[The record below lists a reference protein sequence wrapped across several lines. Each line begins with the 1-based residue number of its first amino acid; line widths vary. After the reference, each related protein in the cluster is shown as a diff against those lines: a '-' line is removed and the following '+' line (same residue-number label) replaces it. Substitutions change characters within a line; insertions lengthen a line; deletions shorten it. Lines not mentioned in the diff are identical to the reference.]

1 MVNHPVSLP
10 AGMPSR
16 FFVRTHRLAVTSV
29 PGQRVSKAGLG
40 LRSFQCVLLSL
51 GIVTA
56 VFLVSSDRASAADS
70 GERKRI
76 LVINSFSPDTKGV
89 SDYERDLDSVV
100 VAGVPNSIE
109 IDREYLDFGRFY
121 DKGYE
126 RQWHYL
132 LAHKYKH
139 KRLDLII
146 LAFLPA
152 AKFGLKYN
160 RLFPRTPM
168 IICPVDEREIR
179 DISPGPNVMVCT
191 DRYNIK
197 DTVETALRLQPDTRR
212 VVVVSGTSP
221 FESLWEK
228 QMKIELR
235 ELETKVQFEYVSD
248 QPMNEI
254 LRELQ
259 SPPEHTVVFY
269 FSMFRDGA
277 GQTFLPQE
285 ALSLLHKSSAVPIY
299 GSFLPSFPGSGII
312 GGSLERRELEGKQA
326 GEMALRILRGDKAPE
341 VAVSHLNTSAYVFD
355 WRELNRLNIN
365 EARLPP
371 GSVVVFRQ
379 PSFWT
384 FYKRYIIVGSA
395 LCLVETLLVI
405 ALWFQR
411 RHLRRARKLL
421 LEQLGFQKLVASL
434 STQFVK
440 QPPTETDGGIE
451 QALGEISSF
460 FQLDRCGLL
469 EVETAKKRVHVS
481 HALYNKGVRQVSR
494 DINLADLFPWSYE
507 SIVGQGKPYLAVER
521 LADLPSGAEKDR
533 QSWAAAGVK
542 STLIVPLF
550 ADNRVHHAIV
560 MQAMREGQ
568 TWPEQWIAQLRLL
581 GEIFVNALERKQADH
596 DLRESESRFRH
607 VADSAPVMV
616 WMSGTD
622 RLCTYFNKPWLD
634 FTGRSLEQEI
644 GIGWAEGVHS
654 DDLDR
659 CLAIYSEAFDARRE
673 FNMEYRLRRFDGQY
687 RWVFDRGVPRYESDG
702 AFLGFIGSCLD
713 ITDRKAME
721 ETLLDLGGRL
731 IATQEEERS
740 RIARELHDDLS
751 QNMALILIALEELQS
766 NIPDLS
772 ATAKGQ
778 LDDIARKVSDV
789 SSDIHDLSHQLHPAK
804 LDTLGLVAA
813 LASYCREFS
822 KQHHLQIQFVE
833 HDVPRS
839 LPKNITLC
847 IYRIVQE
854 ALWNVVKHSGTREVE
869 LKLTGSPA
877 TIDLCVSDS
886 GAGFDPELA
895 QAKGGLGLIS
905 MRERLQLVGGELQI
919 ESQPSRGTRINAWV
933 PISQDLH
940 EGVTDSKTRKANA

>member
-1 MVNHPVSLP
+1 M
-10 AGMPSR
+10 
-16 FFVRTHRLAVTSV
+16 
-29 PGQRVSKAGLG
+29 Q
-40 LRSFQCVLLSL
+40 
-51 GIVTA
+51 
-56 VFLVSSDRASAADS
+56 
-70 GERKRI
+70 
-76 LVINSFSPDTKGV
+76 
-89 SDYERDLDSVV
+89 
-100 VAGVPNSIE
+100 
-109 IDREYLDFGRFY
+109 
-121 DKGYE
+121 
-126 RQWHYL
+126 
-132 LAHKYKH
+132 
-139 KRLDLII
+139 
-146 LAFLPA
+146 
-152 AKFGLKYN
+152 
-160 RLFPRTPM
+160 
-168 IICPVDEREIR
+168 
-179 DISPGPNVMVCT
+179 
-191 DRYNIK
+191 IK
-197 DTVETALRLQPDTRR
+197 T
-212 VVVVSGTSP
+212 
-221 FESLWEK
+221 
-228 QMKIELR
+228 ELR
-235 ELETKVQFEYVSD
+235 ELETKAQFEYVSD

-254 LRELQ
+254 LPELQ

-277 GQTFLPQE
+277 GQTFLPQD
-285 ALSLLHKSSAVPIY
+285 ALSLLHKSSAIPIY
-299 GSFLPSFPGSGII
+299 GGFLPSFPGSGII

-341 VAVSHLNTSAYVFD
+341 VTVSHLNTSAYVFD
-355 WRELNRLNIN
+355 WRELNRLKIN

-384 FYKRYIIVGSA
+384 FYKWYIIVGSA

-411 RHLRRARKLL
+411 RHLRRARKQLL
-421 LEQLGFQKLVASL
+421 KQLGFQKLVASL

-440 QPPTETDGGIE
+440 QPPGETDEGIE
-451 QALGEISSF
+451 RALGEISNF
-460 FQLDRCGLL
+460 FLLDRCGLL
-469 EVETAKKRVHVS
+469 EVETGKKRVRIS
-481 HALYNKGVRQVSR
+481 HALYNQGIEQVSR

-507 SIVGQGKPYLAVER
+507 SIVEQGKPYLAVER
-521 LADLPSGAEKDR
+521 LTDLPPGAEKDR
-533 QSWAAAGVK
+533 ESWAAEGVK

-550 ADNRVHHAIV
+550 ANNRVHHAIV
-560 MQAMREGQ
+560 MQAMREGR

-622 RLCTYFNKPWLD
+622 RVCTYFNKPWLD

-654 DDLDR
+654 NDLDR
-659 CLAIYSEAFDARRE
+659 CLAIYSEAFGARRE

-687 RWVFDRGVPRYESDG
+687 RWVFDRGVPRFEADG
-702 AFLGFIGSCLD
+702 TFLGFIGSCLD
-713 ITDRKAME
+713 ITDRKTME

-751 QNMALILIALEELQS
+751 QNMALIQIALEELQS
-766 NIPDLS
+766 NLPDLS

-778 LDDIARKVSDV
+778 LDDIARRVSEV
-789 SSDIHDLSHQLHPAK
+789 SSDIHHLSHQLHPAK

-869 LKLTGSPA
+869 IELTGSPV
-877 TIDLCVSDS
+877 TVDLCVTDS
-886 GAGFDPELA
+886 GAGFDPELI
-895 QAKGGLGLIS
+895 QGKGGLGLIS
-905 MRERLQLVGGELQI
+905 MRERLRLVGGELHI
-919 ESQPSRGTRINAWV
+919 ESQPSRGTRINAGV
-933 PISQDLH
+933 PISRDLV
-940 EGVTDSKTRKANA
+940 EGVTDLKARRANA

>member
-1 MVNHPVSLP
+1 MVNHPVFLP
-10 AGMPSR
+10 VGMPAR
-16 FFVRTHRLAVTSV
+16 FFVRTHRLAVTGPPV
-29 PGQRVSKAGLG
+29 QRLSKAGLG
-40 LRSFQCVLLSL
+40 LPSFRWVLLLL
-51 GIVTA
+51 GVVTA

-70 GERKRI
+70 SERKKI
-76 LVINSFSPDTKGV
+76 LVIYSFSPDTKGV
-89 SDYERDLDSVV
+89 SDYERNLDSVV
-100 VAGVPNSIE
+100 AAGVPNSIE

-121 DKGYE
+121 DEGYE

-139 KRLDLII
+139 KRLDLVI

-160 RLFPRTPM
+160 RLFPRTPI
-168 IICPVDEREIR
+168 IICPVDERKIR

-197 DTVETALRLQPDTRR
+197 DTVETALHLQPDTRR

-228 QMKIELR
+228 QIKTELR

-254 LRELQ
+254 LRDLQ

-285 ALSLLHKSSAVPIY
+285 ALSLLHESSAIPIY
-299 GSFLPSFPGSGII
+299 GGFLPSFPGSGII

-341 VAVSHLNTSAYVFD
+341 VTVTHLNTSAYVFD
-355 WRELNRLNIN
+355 WRELNRLKIN
-365 EARLPP
+365 EARLPT

-379 PSFWT
+379 PSFWP
-384 FYKRYIIVGSA
+384 FYKWYIIVGSA

-405 ALWFQR
+405 ALSFQR
-411 RHLRRARKLL
+411 RHLRRARKQLL
-421 LEQLGFQKLVASL
+421 KQLGFQKLVASL

-440 QPPTETDGGIE
+440 QPPGETDEGIE
-451 QALGEISSF
+451 RALGEISNF
-460 FQLDRCGLL
+460 FLLDRCGLL
-469 EVETAKKRVHVS
+469 EVETGKKRVRDS
-481 HALYNKGVRQVSR
+481 HALYNQGIEQVSR

-507 SIVGQGKPYLAVER
+507 SIVEKGKPYLAVER
-521 LADLPSGAEKDR
+521 LADLPPGAEKDR
-533 QSWAAAGVK
+533 ESWAAEGVK

-560 MQAMREGQ
+560 MQAMREGR

-581 GEIFVNALERKQADH
+581 GEIFVN
-596 DLRESESRFRH
+596 
-607 VADSAPVMV
+607 
-616 WMSGTD
+616 
-622 RLCTYFNKPWLD
+622 
-634 FTGRSLEQEI
+634 
-644 GIGWAEGVHS
+644 
-654 DDLDR
+654 DLDR

-702 AFLGFIGSCLD
+702 TFLGFIGSCLD

-751 QNMALILIALEELQS
+751 QNMALIQIALEELQS
-766 NIPDLS
+766 NLPDLS

-789 SSDIHDLSHQLHPAK
+789 SSDIHHLSHQLHPAK

-869 LKLTGSPA
+869 IELTGSPV
-877 TIDLCVSDS
+877 TIDLCVTDS
-886 GAGFDPELA
+886 GAGFDPELI
-895 QAKGGLGLIS
+895 QGKGGLGLIS
-905 MRERLQLVGGELQI
+905 MRERLRLVGGELHI
-919 ESQPSRGTRINAWV
+919 ESQPSRGTRINAGV
-933 PISQDLH
+933 PISRDLV
-940 EGVTDSKTRKANA
+940 EGVTDLKARRANA